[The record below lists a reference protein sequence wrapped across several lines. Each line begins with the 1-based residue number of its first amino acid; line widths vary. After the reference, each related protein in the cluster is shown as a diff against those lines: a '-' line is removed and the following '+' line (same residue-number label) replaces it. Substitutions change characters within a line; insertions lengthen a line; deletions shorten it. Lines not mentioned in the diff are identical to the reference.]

1 MKKYFYILLTI
12 TLLLSCIIIS
22 QNHSLHHIIESL
34 NNNENENEA
43 FMEKVYL
50 LDNIAEGIAN
60 NGSQVLIDSLKTGT
74 PKLVCI
80 YSAQSC
86 GSCVS
91 FAQEKLEVFFPKE
104 QYKDQTMYIVSGYN
118 STKIFNKSNTIN
130 IRNEKIGGNF
140 QNSLFVYYCIIDKD
154 RIEHVFIPD
163 KTYEKY
169 TDTYLEMIKNK
180 YFNLNNPPQYRIKN
194 NK

>member
-22 QNHSLHHIIESL
+22 QNHSLHHMIESL
-34 NNNENENEA
+34 NNNEYENEV

-60 NGSQVLIDSLKTGT
+60 NGSQVLIDSLKANT
-74 PKLVCI
+74 PKLVCL

-91 FAQEKLEVFFPKE
+91 FAQEKLEAFFPKE

-140 QNSLFVYYCIIDKD
+140 QNSLFVYYCIIDKN

-169 TDTYLEMIKNK
+169 TDTYLGMIKNK
-180 YFNLNNPPQYRIKN
+180 YFILSNPPQI
-194 NK
+194 

>member
-1 MKKYFYILLTI
+1 MKKYFYISLTI
-12 TLLLSCIIIS
+12 TLLLSSIIIF
-22 QNHSLHHIIESL
+22 QNHSLHHTVESL

-43 FMEKVYL
+43 YMEKVYL

-60 NGSQVLIDSLKTGT
+60 NGSQVLIDSLKTSA
-74 PKLVCI
+74 PKLVCL

-86 GSCVS
+86 ASCVS
-91 FAQEKLEVFFPKE
+91 FAQEKLEQFFPKE
-104 QYKDQTMYIVSGYN
+104 QYKDQTIYIVSGFN
-118 STKIFNKSNTIN
+118 SAKTFNKSNTIN

-140 QNSLFVYYCIIDKD
+140 QNSQFVYYCIIDND

-169 TDTYLEMIKNK
+169 TETYLELIKEK
-180 YFNLNNPPQYRIKN
+180 YFSKLIYKEY
-194 NK
+194 

>member
-1 MKKYFYILLTI
+1 MKKYFYISLTI
-12 TLLLSCIIIS
+12 TLLLSGIIIF

-60 NGSQVLIDSLKTGT
+60 NGSQVLIDSLKANT
-74 PKLVCI
+74 PKLVCL

-91 FAQEKLEVFFPKE
+91 FAQEKLEQLFPKE
-104 QYKDQTMYIVSGYN
+104 Q
-118 STKIFNKSNTIN
+118 
-130 IRNEKIGGNF
+130 
-140 QNSLFVYYCIIDKD
+140 SLIL
-154 RIEHVFIPD
+154 R
-163 KTYEKY
+163 
-169 TDTYLEMIKNK
+169 
-180 YFNLNNPPQYRIKN
+180 
-194 NK
+194 

>member
-1 MKKYFYILLTI
+1 MKKYFYISLTI
-12 TLLLSCIIIS
+12 TLLLSGIIIF
-22 QNHSLHHIIESL
+22 QNHSLQYVIESL

-60 NGSQVLIDSLKTGT
+60 NGSQVLIDSLKANT
-74 PKLVCI
+74 PKLVCL

-91 FAQEKLEVFFPKE
+91 FAQEKLEQFFPKE
-104 QYKDQTMYIVSGYN
+104 QYKDQTIYIVSGFN
-118 STKIFNKSNTIN
+118 SAKTFNKSNTIN

-140 QNSLFVYYCIIDKD
+140 QNSQFVYYCIIDND
-154 RIEHVFIPD
+154 RIENVFIPD

-169 TDTYLEMIKNK
+169 TETYLELIKEK
-180 YFNLNNPPQYRIKN
+180 YFSKKRN
-194 NK
+194 